1 MTVGGKHSG
10 KRRREKKAGCKEQRF
25 QQELGCFVGSEWTM
39 DSRPA
44 GDGLGKVISAQKKR
58 VSQAVRV
65 CCTQIRLEMPTNIGH
80 QQQAVT
86 SLGT

>member
-1 MTVGGKHSG
+1 MTVGVEHGG

-65 CCTQIRLEMPTNIGH
+65 CSTHRRLEMPSNIGH
-80 QQQAVT
+80 QQQSVT
-86 SLGT
+86 RLGT